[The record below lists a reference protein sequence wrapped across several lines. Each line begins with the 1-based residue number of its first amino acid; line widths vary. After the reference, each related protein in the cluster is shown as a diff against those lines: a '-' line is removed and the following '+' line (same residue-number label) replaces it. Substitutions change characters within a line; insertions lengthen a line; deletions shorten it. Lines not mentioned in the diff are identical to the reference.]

1 MGENKRRVKTKTV
14 SRLVGVG
21 GGGGVGG
28 VDCKYEDIF

>member
-21 GGGGVGG
+21 GRGVGG